1 MDDNKFVI
9 LADLNGHVGSE
20 AMGYEGIHGGWGYG
34 TRNAEGERILEF
46 ALAMN
51 MVICNTAFKKRESH
65 LVTYRSGGSSSQID
79 YFLVRKSNRGLVK
92 DTKVIPSEECVQ
104 QHKLLISDFRLR
116 GGKTLG
122 RKYVPRRRV
131 WKLKEKRIKEAFYGE
146 LSICMEEQAAA
157 DSSVNEQYKA
167 LKGGLL
173 KATDLVCGWTKGPPK
188 HRVTWWWNE
197 DVEAAIKE
205 KRRLYK
211 DYRKGG
217 SRVEYEVAK
226 RVAKR
231 EVYKAKSEAQRIWL
245 DRLNGAEGRKEV
257 FREAARVRK
266 ENRDIIGEQCVRND
280 SGRIVVDNEGLKEAW
295 RAHYE
300 RLLNVEFEWD
310 REGLAMVEP
319 VLGPWPQID
328 EDTVRRAL
336 HKMKTGKAAG
346 VSGLTSEM
354 LNAAGDK
361 GVVLMKDLINAII
374 CECTIPDDWLRSII
388 VNVFKGKGDALD
400 RGNYRGIKL
409 LDQGMKVL
417 ERVLEGLIRDRVSI
431 DGMQFGFMPG
441 RGTTDAIFIVRQ
453 LQERFIERK
462 KDLFFVFVDLEKAFD
477 RVPREVIKWA
487 MRKLGIEEWL
497 VRVVM
502 ALYEG
507 ATTQVRVNG
516 ELSEEFP
523 VNVGVHQG
531 SVLSPLLFVMVLEA
545 ISRDFRIGL
554 PWEALYAD
562 DLVLIAESRE
572 EVEEKL
578 KRWKEGMEAK
588 GLKINTN
595 KTKVMISRAGG
606 GSIIAEGEWPCSVC
620 RKGVGRN
627 SIMCKI
633 CGRWVHKRC
642 SGIKGRLLGGMDF
655 ECAVCKGECVRERED
670 RIDMLGESF
679 DCVDEFCYLG
689 DMISAG
695 GGAGASSL
703 ARTGSGWKKFRELL
717 PLLGSRG
724 LSLRAK
730 GQLYDACVR
739 SAMVYGSETWA
750 VKEGDICRLMRNE
763 MKMVRWM
770 CGVSLN
776 DRREG
781 VRITNE
787 ELRSRMGLEC
797 ISEVVRRGRLRW
809 YGHVERMDK
818 DSWVSKVRSVNVEGS
833 VGRGR
838 PKKTWDEVVQADL
851 RAKGLSRE
859 VAHDRAACRA
869 ANRGTRQTHA
879 SM

>member
-1 MDDNKFVI
+1 MPYGTWIDAPVVALVGCPKTTGTATGQGQWTMGPISASLWGWCCLGPEISLPPYFLFLRISEHEDKSKLVDHKSSIRVASWNVGSIRGRSGELVEVMARRRVDVCCIQEVRYRGESARLITGKNNRCKLFWSGNDRGQGGVGIMVAEKLVKDVMKVVRVSDRIMFLKMMMDKRLVTILSVYAPQVGLSEEVKDRFWDELIRVVRGLDDNDFVI
-9 LADLNGHVGSE
+9 LAGDLNGHVGSE

-245 DRLNGAEGRKEV
+245 DRLNGAEGKKEV

-310 REGLAMVEP
+310 REGLAMAEP

-336 HKMKTGKAAG
+336 QKMKTGKAAG

-354 LNAAGDK
+354 LKAAGDK

-507 ATTQVRVNG
+507 A
-516 ELSEEFP
+516 
-523 VNVGVHQG
+523 
-531 SVLSPLLFVMVLEA
+531 
-545 ISRDFRIGL
+545 
-554 PWEALYAD
+554 
-562 DLVLIAESRE
+562 
-572 EVEEKL
+572 
-578 KRWKEGMEAK
+578 
-588 GLKINTN
+588 
-595 KTKVMISRAGG
+595 
-606 GSIIAEGEWPCSVC
+606 
-620 RKGVGRN
+620 
-627 SIMCKI
+627 
-633 CGRWVHKRC
+633 
-642 SGIKGRLLGGMDF
+642 
-655 ECAVCKGECVRERED
+655 
-670 RIDMLGESF
+670 
-679 DCVDEFCYLG
+679 
-689 DMISAG
+689 
-695 GGAGASSL
+695 
-703 ARTGSGWKKFRELL
+703 
-717 PLLGSRG
+717 
-724 LSLRAK
+724 
-730 GQLYDACVR
+730 
-739 SAMVYGSETWA
+739 
-750 VKEGDICRLMRNE
+750 
-763 MKMVRWM
+763 
-770 CGVSLN
+770 
-776 DRREG
+776 
-781 VRITNE
+781 
-787 ELRSRMGLEC
+787 
-797 ISEVVRRGRLRW
+797 
-809 YGHVERMDK
+809 
-818 DSWVSKVRSVNVEGS
+818 
-833 VGRGR
+833 
-838 PKKTWDEVVQADL
+838 
-851 RAKGLSRE
+851 
-859 VAHDRAACRA
+859 
-869 ANRGTRQTHA
+869 
-879 SM
+879 